1 MRCIMKKYNARDR
14 SWPIYLISA
23 GIVTILLL
31 FVTSDENSF
40 VNLLQVIMGGVLIL
54 YGLFKIFRKA
64 SLPITGAEDG
74 SK

>member
-1 MRCIMKKYNARDR
+1 MKKYNARDR

-31 FVTSDENSF
+31 FVTSDENSI
-40 VNLLQVIMGGVLIL
+40 VNLIQVLMGGVLIL
-54 YGLFKIFRKA
+54 YGLFKLFGKA
-64 SLPITGAEDG
+64 LFSMASRGG